1 MLCGSWSIRLVP
13 RRRTCIVIIV
23 VVVVGWGS
31 SPTCR
36 CGTRRASGRG
46 RWCSGRFQK
55 QKVYYQSDEGKHQRH
70 KVRKQLLVVVFYGG
84 HDSLVIVRRR
94 KQSVKKS
101 FPSSLCLCVCVCVC
115 LFVFVWL
122 LILFPKNSKRWMRL
136 LWRGVF
142 GMWYSDDTYTRCD
155 VDKREREVEES
166 KERSISGE
174 KACGAQS

>member
-1 MLCGSWSIRLVP
+1 MREGNQSVHQDRGPSESHPVHDGTHVRRSCSAIFQNFHSRLGHVVLCGSWSVRLVP
-13 RRRTCIVIIV
+13 RRRTCIVI

-70 KVRKQLLVVVFYGG
+70 KVRKQLLLLVFYGG
-84 HDSLVIVRRR
+84 HDSPVIVRRR

-101 FPSSLCLCVCVCVC
+101 FPSSLCLCVFVCVA
-115 LFVFVWL
+115 LDAV
-122 LILFPKNSKRWMRL
+122 
-136 LWRGVF
+136 
-142 GMWYSDDTYTRCD
+142 
-155 VDKREREVEES
+155 S
-166 KERSISGE
+166 KEFETLDEATLAGCVRNVV
-174 KACGAQS
+174 